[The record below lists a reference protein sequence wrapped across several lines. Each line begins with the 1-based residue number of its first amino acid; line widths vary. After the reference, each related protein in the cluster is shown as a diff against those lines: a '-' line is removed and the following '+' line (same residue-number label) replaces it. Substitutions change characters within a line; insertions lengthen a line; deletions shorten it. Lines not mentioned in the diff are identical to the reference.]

1 MTSAYEAVEAAVL
14 DVVNVSSLYVVARD
28 SRLFAPWWVSR
39 SGAASVAGPCALGL
53 YLSSIFDEYDVGA
66 EADNPNFNGG
76 GLHDTIS
83 PPLDVMS
90 CVGRIVTFSMT

>member
-1 MTSAYEAVEAAVL
+1 MV
-14 DVVNVSSLYVVARD
+14 VVNVSSLYVVARD

-66 EADNPNFNGG
+66 EADDPTVSGGG

-83 PPLDVMS
+83 PPLDVIS
-90 CVGRIVTFSMT
+90 CVGLGTFSMT